1 MTTANESANPSQAAS
16 APATAPGPGS
26 GAQPTAQPAPTA
38 GPARLT
44 TRLRLILAIVLLADV
59 LDLMDA
65 TITNIAAPAIV
76 RDIGGGASLIKWLGA
91 GYALA
96 MGVLLVVGG
105 RLGDRYGKRRMF
117 LIGIAG
123 FTIASLVCG
132 LSAGPAML
140 IAGRLV
146 QGGFGALLIP
156 QGIGILLSTFSREQ
170 LPRVFSAFGP
180 VMGASAV
187 LGPIV
192 AGFLISA
199 DIAGLSWRPIFLIN
213 IVLGT
218 TGFTAALRLLPQ
230 DRPPRAVPI
239 DGPGSGLLGAGM
251 LALIYGLIEGPAAGW
266 TALPVV
272 CLVTGAVLLAG
283 FGVRQRMAASP
294 LILPSLLANRGFTA
308 GLLLGLAFFAAVNG
322 LAYVISLF
330 FQTALGLTPS
340 AAAIALSPVMI
351 GIIVSSIV
359 CRPLV
364 AKLGRTLV
372 ITGLG
377 VTLAGAAGLWATVLA
392 EGTAVSAWAIAPSIL
407 VLGAGM
413 GACFSSIYDV
423 AIGDIAPA
431 EAGSASGTLSAVQQL
446 AAAIGSA
453 VVTTIYFSQQARHGA
468 GHAMTVSVAVVGA
481 IALLCLGLIW
491 LLPKSAPQEQH

>member
-1 MTTANESANPSQAAS
+1 MTTTNHSASPDE
-16 APATAPGPGS
+16 
-26 GAQPTAQPAPTA
+26 TA
-38 GPARLT
+38 GTGAPPGAGGTALSPPAADRSGLT

-59 LDLMDA
+59 LDLMDS
-65 TITNIAAPAIV
+65 TITNIAAPTIV
-76 RDIGGGASLIKWLGA
+76 RDIGGGESLIKWLGA

-96 MGVLLVVGG
+96 MGVLLVLGG

-123 FTIASLVCG
+123 FTLASLGCG
-132 LSAGPAML
+132 LAADPAML

-156 QGIGILLSTFSREQ
+156 QGIGIVISSFSREQ
-170 LPRVFSAFGP
+170 QPRAMAAFGP
-180 VMGASAV
+180 VLGASAV

-199 DIAGLSWRPIFLIN
+199 DIAGLTWRPIFLIN

-218 TGFTAALRLLPQ
+218 AGFLAALRLLPH
-230 DRPPRAVPI
+230 DGPASAVPI
-239 DGPGSGLLGAGM
+239 DGLGSFLLGAGM
-251 LALIYGLIEGPAAGW
+251 FALIYGLIDGSAAGW
-266 TALPVV
+266 TVLPIG

-283 FGVRQRMAASP
+283 FGVRQHLAADP

-330 FQTALGLTPS
+330 FQDALGMTPR
-340 AAAIALSPVMI
+340 AAAIALSPLVI
-351 GIIVSSIV
+351 GIIIASFV

-364 AKLGRTLV
+364 GKLGRVLV
-372 ITGLG
+372 IIGLAT
-377 VTLAGAAGLWATVLA
+377 TLAGAAGLWATVLA
-392 EGTAVSAWAIAPSIL
+392 EGTAVSAWALVPSIL

-413 GACFSSIYDV
+413 GACISSIYDV
-423 AIGDIAPA
+423 AIGDVAPA
-431 EAGSASGTLSAVQQL
+431 EAGSASGALSAVQQL

-453 VVTTIYFSQQARHGA
+453 VVTTVYFSQQARHGA

-481 IALLCLGLIW
+481 IALLDLGLVW
-491 LLPKSAPQEQH
+491 LLPKSAPGTVLTPI

>member
-1 MTTANESANPSQAAS
+1 MATTNHSASPDE
-16 APATAPGPGS
+16 
-26 GAQPTAQPAPTA
+26 TA
-38 GPARLT
+38 GTGAPPGAGGTALSPPAADRSGLT

-59 LDLMDA
+59 LDLMDS
-65 TITNIAAPAIV
+65 TITNIAAPTIV
-76 RDIGGGASLIKWLGA
+76 RDIGGGESLIKWLGA

-96 MGVLLVVGG
+96 MGVLLVLGG

-123 FTIASLVCG
+123 FTLASLGCG
-132 LSAGPAML
+132 LAADPAML

-156 QGIGILLSTFSREQ
+156 QGIGIVISSFSREQ
-170 LPRVFSAFGP
+170 QPRAMAAFGP
-180 VMGASAV
+180 VLGASAV

-199 DIAGLSWRPIFLIN
+199 DIAGLTWRPIFLIN

-218 TGFTAALRLLPQ
+218 AGFLAALRLLPH
-230 DRPPRAVPI
+230 DGPASAVPI
-239 DGPGSGLLGAGM
+239 DGLGSFLLGAGM
-251 LALIYGLIEGPAAGW
+251 FALIYGLIDGSAAGW
-266 TALPVV
+266 TVLPIG

-283 FGVRQRMAASP
+283 FGVRQHLAADP

-330 FQTALGLTPS
+330 FQDALGMTPR
-340 AAAIALSPVMI
+340 AAAIALSPLVI
-351 GIIVSSIV
+351 GIIIASFV

-364 AKLGRTLV
+364 GKLGRVLV
-372 ITGLG
+372 IIGLAT
-377 VTLAGAAGLWATVLA
+377 TLAGAAGLWATVLA
-392 EGTAVSAWAIAPSIL
+392 EGTAVSAWALVPSIL

-413 GACFSSIYDV
+413 GACISSIYDV
-423 AIGDIAPA
+423 AIGDVAPA
-431 EAGSASGTLSAVQQL
+431 EAGSASGALSAVQQL

-453 VVTTIYFSQQARHGA
+453 VVTTVYFSQQARHGA

-481 IALLCLGLIW
+481 IALLDLGLVW
-491 LLPKSAPQEQH
+491 LLPKSAPGTVLTPI